1 MKRIYKKK
9 LRAEIA
15 KEKKIS
21 YISHCEVTTSLSEK
35 FLQLLFSSQ
44 EEDERAEEREAT
56 RAGQKYRASANS
68 SGAAK
73 ASSGGEEEDGVRL
86 KVALSRR
93 FPPEEGLLGTD
104 SYLHSS
110 RCDGCPLR
118 GLILFPSLL
127 C

>member
-1 MKRIYKKK
+1 MSLCK
-9 LRAEIA
+9 
-15 KEKKIS
+15 
-21 YISHCEVTTSLSEK
+21 VTTSLPEK
-35 FLQLLFSSQ
+35 FPQLLFSSQ
-44 EEDERAEEREAT
+44 GEDERPAEREAA
-56 RAGQKYRASANS
+56 RAWQKYRHASANS

-73 ASSGGEEEDGVRL
+73 ASSGGEEEGGVRL
-86 KVALSRR
+86 KVTLSRR